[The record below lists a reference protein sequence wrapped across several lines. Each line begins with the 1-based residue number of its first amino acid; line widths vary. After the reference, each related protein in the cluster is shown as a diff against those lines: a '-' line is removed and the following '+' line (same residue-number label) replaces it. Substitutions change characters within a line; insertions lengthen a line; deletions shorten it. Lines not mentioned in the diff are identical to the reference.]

1 MLALVVGCEPW
12 RLLLRELMRELLAG
26 ERLAWELLAGER
38 LAGER
43 LAGERLAR
51 VGLLWRGGRHDS
63 SCKLNPHFYT
73 VLNSSLFLHLC

>member
-12 RLLLRELMRELLAG
+12 RLLLRELMR
-26 ERLAWELLAGER
+26 ELLAGER

-63 SCKLNPHFYT
+63 SCKLNP
-73 VLNSSLFLHLC
+73 